1 VNVVIIGPG
10 KMGQA
15 HAKALKQTACALTAV
30 MPSSS
35 DSKSLSSFLEL
46 FPGTPVLNNIDDVIS
61 NAATWD
67 AVYICCPTKFTT
79 FYLQKLAPLNK
90 LIFAEKPVAT
100 ETKEFITVAGES
112 NIFVGYNRRHYE
124 NISKFRELIQQ
135 HPPTLVSVVIPESS
149 ALGQHENKI
158 LPQLVYENSA
168 HVFDLL
174 SYLFGLVS
182 WQHGIEYRDENGTV
196 ESITVLGVV
205 GEQMFVPINLS
216 MCFDSADNFSI
227 TATNKAYRFQ
237 LKPLEILTVYSGME
251 VVEPSPESPIRS
263 YQPIEVGKYFAES
276 AAGLKPGFL
285 EQARELKD
293 TFDGRKRQ
301 RIGASME
308 DAAKAI
314 GSIESLVS
322 KLRSGNVSRT

>member
-1 VNVVIIGPG
+1 MNVVIIGPG

-30 MPSSS
+30 LPSSS

-46 FPGTPVLNNIDDVIS
+46 FPGTPVLDNIDDVIAS
-61 NAATWD
+61 AATWD
-67 AVYICCPTKFTT
+67 AVYICCPTKFTI

-100 ETKEFITVAGES
+100 DTKEFITVAGRS

-124 NISKFRELIQQ
+124 NISKFRELIKQ

-174 SYLFGLVS
+174 FYLFGLVS
-182 WQHGIEYRDENGTV
+182 WEYGVKYRDGNGTL
-196 ESITVLGVV
+196 ESITALGVV
-205 GEQMFVPINLS
+205 GEQRFVPINLS

-237 LKPLEILTVYSGME
+237 LKPLEILTVYSGTE

-263 YQPIEVGKYFAES
+263 YQPIQVAKYLAES
-276 AAGLKPGFL
+276 TAGLKPGFL
-285 EQARELKD
+285 EQTRELKG
-293 TFDGRKRQ
+293 TFEGRNRQ
-301 RIGASME
+301 RIGASIE
-308 DAAKAI
+308 DAVKAI
-314 GSIESLVS
+314 ESIESLVS
-322 KLRSGNVSRT
+322 KLKASDASRD